1 MEFVADYDL
10 YITYHPRKA
19 NLVADALSR
28 RRADVSAEREADD
41 LEGMVRALQFN
52 ALTKETEPLRLEAV
66 NQADLLTRI
75 RLAQGQDEN
84 LKKVAQNDRTEYQTA
99 KDGTILVN
107 GRISVPNDRC
117 LKEEIMRE
125 AHKSRFSV
133 HPGATKIYQNLKK
146 FYHWIR
152 MKADVAEWVAKCST
166 CQLIKAEHQ
175 VPSGLLQSLPIPEW
189 KWDHIT
195 MNFVTGF
202 LTTRSG
208 FVETEGRLCHL

>member
-10 YITYHPRKA
+10 DITYYPGKA

-28 RRADVSAEREADD
+28 KRADVSAEREADD
-41 LEGMVRALQFN
+41 LDGMVRALRLN
-52 ALTKETEPLRLEAV
+52 VLTTATEALGLEAV

-75 RLAQGQDEN
+75 RLAQGQDKN
-84 LKKVAQNDRTEYQTA
+84 LNKVAQNDRTEYQTA

-107 GRISVPNDRC
+107 GRISVPNDRS

-125 AHKSRFSV
+125 AHKSRFLV
-133 HPGATKIYQNLKK
+133 HPGATKMYQNLKK

-166 CQLIKAEHQ
+166 CQLIKAEH
-175 VPSGLLQSLPIPEW
+175 
-189 KWDHIT
+189 
-195 MNFVTGF
+195 
-202 LTTRSG
+202 
-208 FVETEGRLCHL
+208 